1 MLEKIFLSGAFIN
14 FLLVIVGS
22 LLGLIFRRGIPER
35 MRNILMQGMA
45 LCVIYIGV
53 SGLIDDNAKI
63 LVIIISM
70 ALGTIIGELIDLD
83 KWVNRLAE
91 RIEKVLTHG
100 ISDTKIADGFTSATL
115 LFCVGAMT
123 VVGSLNS
130 GILNDNTVLYS
141 KSLIDAVAAIALTSS
156 LGVGVMLSS
165 VAVLFI
171 EGSLTILATFIQP
184 VLNDIIISQM
194 TIIGSLLIIGIA
206 LNMLNLTKIK
216 VMNCI
221 PAIFLPILL
230 CQFI

>member
-1 MLEKIFLSGAFIN
+1 MLERIFLSGAFVN
-14 FLLVIVGS
+14 FLLVILGS
-22 LLGLIFRRGIPER
+22 LLGLLFRKGIPER

-70 ALGTIIGELIDLD
+70 AAGTIIGELIDLD
-83 KWVNRLAE
+83 KWVNRLAS
-91 RIEKVLTHG
+91 RLEKLLTHG
-100 ISDTKIADGFTSATL
+100 KTDTKIADGFTAATL

-156 LGVGVMLSS
+156 LGAGVMLSAF
-165 VAVLFI
+165 AVLAI
-171 EGSLTILATFIQP
+171 EGVLTVLATFIQP
-184 VLNDIIISQM
+184 ILNDIIISQM

-206 LNMLNLTKIK
+206 FNMLGLTKIK

-230 CQFI
+230 CQFM

>member
-100 ISDTKIADGFTSATL
+100 RSDTKIADGFTSATL

-230 CQFI
+230 CQFM